1 MIKFYHMITIQ
12 ILILSLPGK
21 KKVKMPAIF
30 AYYRVSRFEESLE
43 SQCHKIYTAGF
54 VIEPCHVFIDQQP
67 GDRSMGNRPVFQ
79 SLLFE
84 LCRGDILVTSNISY
98 LGNSAED
105 ILSTL
110 RALEKK
116 GIVIYCLNI
125 SRNEIAEPH
134 NEIMFKS
141 IEAVAQ
147 LEKNKVLERMYR
159 KLSTN

>member
-12 ILILSLPGK
+12 ILVLSLPGK

-67 GDRSMGNRPVFQ
+67 GDRS
-79 SLLFE
+79 LLFE

-125 SRNEIAEPH
+125 SRNEIAEPN
-134 NEIMFKS
+134 NEIMFKT